1 MEKNLL
7 GKVLGLSVSILGLLF
22 FIYSLVSSYRELD
35 ENNITTI
42 EVIGWSMVSLL
53 IVPLIAY
60 LSTKY
65 LSKKMSDCR
74 QKALGEEGT
83 SLNAFCLQSEE
94 RTFKIVR
101 SFLIPQSREKPPQ

>member
-1 MEKNLL
+1 MPTFEITGWLL
-7 GKVLGLSVSILGLLF
+7 I
-22 FIYSLVSSYRELD
+22 
-35 ENNITTI
+35 
-42 EVIGWSMVSLL
+42 SLL

-60 LSTKY
+60 LSTKH

-94 RTFKIVR
+94 RTFKSVR
-101 SFLIPQSREKPPQ
+101 SFLIPQITRKAAPIEIRIALRSFSL